1 MYHAVWQNATMRDAY
16 HPAREELSLPSVLY
30 ALSDPVRLRIVQEL
44 ANQVDRP
51 CGTFELPVAKATA
64 SHHFKVL
71 REAGVIRVRCEGTH
85 HLNSLRRA
93 CLDERFPGLLDA
105 VLGATAGQGQQPL
118 PMVEG

>member
-1 MYHAVWQNATMRDAY
+1 MASFKPPRCHERHSRSARRARLASTDA
-16 HPAREELSLPSVLY
+16 
-30 ALSDPVRLRIVQEL
+30 PVRLRIVQEL

-118 PMVEG
+118 PIVAG